1 MFLYKYYVYL
11 INFINKNKKVFFKK
25 KKVEDHARKFDK
37 LITWLIIG
45 WAVASMIGLSKTD
58 KWKEI
63 TSNVKEESTKV
74 AKNWYKVFW
83 KVLVWVLKVFN
94 KK

>member
-1 MFLYKYYVYL
+1 M
-11 INFINKNKKVFFKK
+11 FFKK
-25 KKVEDHARKFDK
+25 KKVEDHAKKFDK

-45 WAVASMIGLSKTD
+45 WAVASMIWISKTD

-63 TSNVKEESTKV
+63 SENVKEEWSKV
-74 AKNWYKVFW
+74 AKKWFKLFW

>member
-1 MFLYKYYVYL
+1 MF
-11 INFINKNKKVFFKK
+11 FRK
-25 KKVEDHARKFDK
+25 KKVEDHAKKIDK

-63 TSNVKEESTKV
+63 TENVKEEWSKV
-74 AKNWYKVFW
+74 AKQWVKLFW
-83 KVLVWVLKVFN
+83 KVLVTALKIFN

>member
-1 MFLYKYYVYL
+1 MFY
-11 INFINKNKKVFFKK
+11 KK
-25 KKVEDHARKFDK
+25 KEVEKHAKKFDK

-63 TSNVKEESTKV
+63 TENVKKEWTNISK
-74 AKNWYKVFW
+74 KWYKLFW
-83 KVLVWVLKVFN
+83 KVLVWVLKIIN

>member
-1 MFLYKYYVYL
+1 MF
-11 INFINKNKKVFFKK
+11 FRKKEVDKHAKK
-25 KKVEDHARKFDK
+25 IDK
-37 LITWLIIG
+37 LITWLIIW

-63 TSNVKEESTKV
+63 KENVKTEWTKV
-74 AKNWYKVFW
+74 IKEGKSIAKKWYKIFW
-83 KVLVWVLKVFN
+83 KVLVGAIKVIN

>member
-1 MFLYKYYVYL
+1 MF
-11 INFINKNKKVFFKK
+11 FRK
-25 KKVEDHARKFDK
+25 KKVESHAKKIDK

-58 KWKEI
+58 KWQEI
-63 TSNVKEESTKV
+63 TENIKGEWWKI
-74 AKNWYKVFW
+74 AKKSYKVFW
-83 KVLVWVLKVFN
+83 KVLVGALKIFN

>member
-1 MFLYKYYVYL
+1 MF
-11 INFINKNKKVFFKK
+11 FRRKKVSDQAKK
-25 KKVEDHARKFDK
+25 IDK

-45 WAVASMIGLSKTD
+45 WAVASMIWISKTK

-63 TSNVKEESTKV
+63 TQEVKTWWTNILK
-74 AKNWYKVFW
+74 KWYSFFW
-83 KVLVWVLKVFN
+83 KAIVMWIKIFN

>member
-1 MFLYKYYVYL
+1 MF
-11 INFINKNKKVFFKK
+11 FRKNKKI
-25 KKVEDHARKFDK
+25 ENHAKKFDK

-45 WAVASMIGLSKTD
+45 WAVASMVWLSKTD

-63 TSNVKEESTKV
+63 TKNVKKEWVNICK
-74 AKNWYKVFW
+74 KWYSVFW
-83 KVLVWVLKVFN
+83 KCLVWIIKTIN

>member
-1 MFLYKYYVYL
+1 
-11 INFINKNKKVFFKK
+11 VFFKK
-25 KKVEDHARKFDK
+25 KEVDKHAKKFDK
-37 LITWLIIG
+37 LITWLIIW

-63 TSNVKEESTKV
+63 TKNVQLEWTKAVKESQKI
-74 AKNWYKVFW
+74 AKQWYKVFW
-83 KVLVWVLKVFN
+83 KVLVWALKVFN

>member
-1 MFLYKYYVYL
+1 MF
-11 INFINKNKKVFFKK
+11 FRK
-25 KKVEDHARKFDK
+25 KKVEDQAKRFDK

-45 WAVASMIGLSKTD
+45 WAVASMIGLSKTN

-63 TSNVKEESTKV
+63 TENVKEEWTKIFQ
-74 AKNWYKVFW
+74 KWYSIFW
-83 KVLVWVLKVFN
+83 KTLVWVLKIFN

>member
-1 MFLYKYYVYL
+1 MFFRK
-11 INFINKNKKVFFKK
+11 KNVS
-25 KKVEDHARKFDK
+25 DHAKKFDK

-45 WAVASMIGLSKTD
+45 WAVASMIWISKTK

-63 TSNVKEESTKV
+63 TQEVKTWWTNIIK
-74 AKNWYKVFW
+74 KWYSFFW
-83 KVLVWVLKVFN
+83 KALVLGLKIFN

>member
-1 MFLYKYYVYL
+1 MFFRKKEV
-11 INFINKNKKVFFKK
+11 NKHAKKI
-25 KKVEDHARKFDK
+25 DK

-45 WAVASMIGLSKTD
+45 GAVASMVGLSKTD

-63 TSNVKEESTKV
+63 TENVKTEWTKV
-74 AKNWYKVFW
+74 VWEWTKIAKKWYKLFW
-83 KVLVWVLKVFN
+83 KVLVWTLNIFN

>member
-1 MFLYKYYVYL
+1 MF
-11 INFINKNKKVFFKK
+11 FRK
-25 KKVEDHARKFDK
+25 KKVEHHAKKFDK

-58 KWKEI
+58 KWQEI
-63 TSNVKEESTKV
+63 TENVKEEWSKV
-74 AKNWYKVFW
+74 AQESYKLFW
-83 KVLVWVLKVFN
+83 KVIVGALKIFN

>member
-1 MFLYKYYVYL
+1 MF
-11 INFINKNKKVFFKK
+11 FRK
-25 KKVEDHARKFDK
+25 KKVEDHAKKFDK

-45 WAVASMIGLSKTD
+45 WAVASMMWLSKTN

-63 TSNVKEESTKV
+63 TGNVKKEWVSF
-74 AKNWYKVFW
+74 AKKWYKLFW
-83 KVLVWVLKVFN
+83 KIIVGGLKIFN